1 MKIIISLPLI
11 VTLVFAYNGKVIFN
25 DGTKIIGEVRSV
37 DNSSVTITPE
47 GLSFPEQI
55 MVSNIDTLILNNGKL
70 LISSNKVQL
79 HLKNG
84 EILNPPDNSNFNA
97 QSNKEAFEIEYVIVP
112 NWSVNFYTGYPIP
125 GFRGSSFDYYD
136 KIFPTFGLSIG
147 SPYGIYIGDFF
158 MNVIGELAYYKFSKS
173 SFEGIAPADRK
184 DPFEGFAFQIGLSP
198 GLFIGDL
205 SISATAATGVYHAG
219 PGFITGLSVD
229 LPIGSYVME
238 KYRDSN
244 FINKYEEL
252 LESIEIRL
260 TSRLNLV
267 KKNDG
272 LYTYWLGGG
281 ISFGYEF

>member
-11 VTLVFAYNGKVIFN
+11 ITLVFAYNGKVIFN
-25 DGTKIIGEVRSV
+25 DGTKIIGQVRSV
-37 DNSSVTITPE
+37 DNNSVSITPE
-47 GLSFPEQI
+47 GLTFPEQI
-55 MVSNIDTLILNNGKL
+55 MISNIDTLILDNGEL

-79 HLKNG
+79 HVKDG
-84 EILNPPDNSNFNA
+84 KILSPPDNSNSNA
-97 QSNKEAFEIEYVIVP
+97 QSKKEAFEIEYVIVP
-112 NWSVNFYTGYPIP
+112 NWSLNFYNGYPIP
-125 GFRGSSFDYYD
+125 GLRGESFDYYD
-136 KIFPTFGLSIG
+136 KIFPTFGLSVG

-158 MNVIGELAYYKFSKS
+158 MNVIAELAYYKFSKS
-173 SFEGIAPADRK
+173 SFEGIALVDRK
-184 DPFEGFAFQIGLSP
+184 DPFEGFALQIGLSP

-229 LPIGSYVME
+229 LPIGSFIME

-244 FINKYEEL
+244 LIDEYEEL
-252 LESIEIRL
+252 LESLEIRL